1 MASHSE
7 GPVVTG
13 VAIGFLALTVVVL
26 SLRLF
31 SRIGVLGKMAID
43 DCKSLLCLLLASPRT
58 STMLMQTFHR
68 PNHWRL
74 RKTD

>member
-1 MASHSE
+1 MASHSQ
-7 GPVVTG
+7 GPVVAG

-31 SRIGVLGKMAID
+31 SRIVVLGKMGID
-43 DCKSLLCLLLASPRT
+43 DCKSLLRLLLASPRN
-58 STMLMQTFHR
+58 STMLMQTFDR